1 MRKKDNDYLKNDDI
15 NIGTHINNMR
25 LCLLLELFIFIITVI
40 LLSAYLSW
48 IETYFWKN
56 FKKLRKVDVL
66 GKIILGLFNRLSTVC
81 CI

>member
-40 LLSAYLSW
+40 LLSAYLS
-48 IETYFWKN
+48 
-56 FKKLRKVDVL
+56 
-66 GKIILGLFNRLSTVC
+66 
-81 CI
+81 